1 MPVSGSS
8 STTETS
14 PTAVATLTGEVLKTM
29 IWTKLKVGGAVLA
42 GGLLAGGLSGDPRRL
57 RGRGEVMTPPVRSAS

>member
-1 MPVSGSS
+1 M
-8 STTETS
+8 
-14 PTAVATLTGEVLKTM
+14 ATLTGEVLKTM

-57 RGRGEVMTPPVRSAS
+57 LGRGEAVTRPVRSAS